1 MPNTASTKKRVRQ
14 DQDRTLRNKN
24 RRSNMRGAVRKLK
37 EAVEAGDKAAAQVCL
52 KEAYSFIDRA
62 ARKNVI
68 HDNTAANKKRK
79 LTRLVNGIA

>member
-14 DQDRTLRNKN
+14 DKDRTLRNKN
-24 RRSNMRGAVRKLK
+24 RRSNMRSWVRTVK
-37 EAVEAGDKAAAQVCL
+37 EAVEAGDQAAAQAAL

-62 ARKNVI
+62 ARVNII
-68 HDNTAANKKRK
+68 HANTAANKKRK